1 MRVKLVDHPEH
12 GILRLRDDYYARR
25 RAILGGIV
33 LASALILG
41 QIAALRIDNTFLSPV
56 IQMGISAL
64 GFAYGLIC
72 AAWPNNPR
80 QTGMG
85 IVSGTAALCLL
96 SLGGGLIMALV
107 ILLIAFV
114 PAAAGGLPGIGGALL
129 GTLAVMLGGVA
140 GAIMVVGTAAIISLA
155 GFVTLRVAAGAELD
169 DALLNETMNTATD
182 RKRFVPALSWL
193 ISAALLAIAAT
204 SVLNMGTTRLLALN
218 SSSAGMTELAVG
230 LDYLVGFRDVGVA
243 LASTGS
249 ATLSDLLAGLVT
261 TMGAAFMLGLLLA
274 LPMAI
279 TARSLLIYMGIE
291 GADFSVAHAS
301 SLRNQG
307 DDEEVPPVLD
317 DPESLAN
324 LDLRDAVKRPEG
336 WHPEGG
342 RASKSE
348 LLQVKRR
355 DTEVSLEERGS
366 IPNLDD

>member
-25 RAILGGIV
+25 RAIVGGIV
-33 LASALILG
+33 LASAVILG
-41 QIAALRIDNTFLSPV
+41 QIAALRIDNTVISPLV
-56 IQMGISAL
+56 QMAISAL

-85 IVSGTAALCLL
+85 IIGGTVAFCLL
-96 SLGGGLIMALV
+96 ALVGGLIMALV

-140 GAIMVVGTAAIISLA
+140 GAVMVVGTAAVVSLA

-169 DALLNETMNTATD
+169 DALLNETVRAATD
-182 RKRFVPALSWL
+182 KKRFIPALSWL
-193 ISAALLAIAAT
+193 IGAALMAIAAT

-218 SSSAGMTELAVG
+218 SSSAGMTELAIG
-230 LDYLVGFRDVGVA
+230 LDYLVGFRDVGVT

-261 TMGAAFMLGLLLA
+261 TLGAAFMLGLLLA

-301 SLRNQG
+301 SLRSH
-307 DDEEVPPVLD
+307 EEEEEPPVLE
-317 DPESLAN
+317 DPDSLAN
-324 LDLRDAVKRPEG
+324 LDLREAVQRPEG

-342 RASKSE
+342 RASKQE

-355 DTEVSLEERGS
+355 DVEVNLEERGS
-366 IPNLDD
+366 IPGLDD